1 MKFKTILIYLVL
13 GSCFLTQAAEE
24 VSEDFLDFLIEVE
37 DGAGDG
43 FVTWLEDDSEGDSND

>member
-1 MKFKTILIYLVL
+1 MKIKTILIYLVL

-37 DGAGDG
+37 ESTGDG
-43 FVTWLEDDSEGDSND
+43 FTTWLEDDSEDDGND